1 MMDNNIDR
9 NLGKQPIAQI
19 IAEYELKPH
28 DIVAASTKQMTHKMI
43 TRAVRGR
50 RLTSNVKFKIL
61 NALNK
66 ATGKNFSLKDLFNY

>member
-1 MMDNNIDR
+1 MNSDIKRD
-9 NLGKQPIAQI
+9 LGQQPIAQI
-19 IAEYELKPH
+19 ITKCKLKPH
-28 DIVAASTKQMTHKMI
+28 DIVAASKEQMTHKMI